1 MKKDLTNSG
10 ISLESRLPLDSL
22 ENEKI
27 NSSLISIIAFAI
39 FVIVYL

>member
-10 ISLESRLPLDSL
+10 ISLELLLPPGTL
-22 ENEKI
+22 ENKKI

-39 FVIVYL
+39 FVFFI